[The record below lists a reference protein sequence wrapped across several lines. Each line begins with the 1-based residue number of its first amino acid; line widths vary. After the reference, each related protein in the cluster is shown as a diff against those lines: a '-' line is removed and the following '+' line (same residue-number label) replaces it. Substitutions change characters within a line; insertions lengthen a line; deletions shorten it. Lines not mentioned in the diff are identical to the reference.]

1 MTGLLERETRTTP
14 ISTPSRRTPLE
25 VLDAASRHRAFAP
38 LVVGAIA
45 LLVSL
50 IGITNPSVWYDEAA
64 TITATTRS
72 WPQLWDMLQTVD
84 AVHALYYFGMHA
96 VFDVVGY
103 SPLALRAPSA
113 LAVGA
118 AAALIVLLC
127 REFRRPTLGVIAG
140 LVFAILPRTIW
151 MGGEGRSFAL
161 STALAVLV
169 TLLLVRAV
177 SRSSTDRS
185 SRRAWIIYAVVV
197 VFSCILFVYVALVVV
212 AHAITMAV
220 WWLRRPPALR
230 GSVLRDWVIA
240 AGSATLVLTPFI
252 LFVRGQ
258 AAQVQW
264 IPEIS
269 HDTIEHV
276 LLKQFFLDSEPFAWV
291 GWILLALGTV
301 ALLRTAASRSL
312 AAVLLPVLVVPSLI
326 LLGITTFSDMDLYS
340 PRYVALTVPF
350 VAMVIGAA
358 IDWLPR
364 RRLAVVAIA
373 ALVAIA
379 IPQLAEL
386 REVEAKQNT
395 AWSTVAETVGAE
407 RALDA
412 PGTTTAIIW
421 GNLKRHPLATAR
433 VVSYAYPSAFEGTV
447 DVTLETPAAESWR
460 LWEKRGKL
468 AENLDRLEGADV
480 AYLITSITRDRRPAT
495 TEILAAEGYRLVSSE
510 TIADL
515 NVLRF
520 ERTP

>member
-1 MTGLLERETRTTP
+1 MTGLLERETRSIP
-14 ISTPSRRTPLE
+14 IVSPSRRTPVE

-38 LVVGAIA
+38 LTVGAFA

-50 IGITNPSVWYDEAA
+50 IGITRPSLWYDEAA
-64 TITATTRS
+64 TVTATTRS
-72 WPQLWDMLQTVD
+72 WAQLWDMLQTVD
-84 AVHALYYFGMHA
+84 AVHALYYFIIHA
-96 VFDVVGY
+96 VFDLVGY

-113 LAVGA
+113 VAVGV

-169 TLLLVRAV
+169 TLLLVRAI
-177 SRSSTDRS
+177 RRPSTRL
-185 SRRAWIIYAVVV
+185 WIVYAVVV
-197 VFSCILFVYVALVVV
+197 VFSCVLFVYVALVVV

-220 WWLRRPPALR
+220 WWSRRPPALR
-230 GSVLRDWVIA
+230 GTVLRDWVIA
-240 AGSATLVLTPFI
+240 TGSATLVLSPFI

-269 HDTIEHV
+269 RKTLEHV
-276 LLKQFFLDSEPFAWV
+276 MLKQFFFDSEAFAWV
-291 GWILLALGTV
+291 GWILLAVGAV

-326 LLGITTFSDMDLYS
+326 LLGITAFTDMDLYS
-340 PRYVALTVPF
+340 PRYVALTLPF
-350 VAMVIGAA
+350 VALTIGAA

-364 RRLAVVAIA
+364 RRLAVLAIA

-379 IPQLAEL
+379 IPQLGEL
-386 REVEAKQNT
+386 REVDAKQNT
-395 AWSTVAETVGAE
+395 AWSTVAETVGDE

-433 VVSYAYPSAFEGTV
+433 VVSYAYPAAFEGTV

-480 AYLITSITRDRRPAT
+480 VYLITSITRDRRPAT
-495 TEILAAEGYRLVSSE
+495 TEILQTEGYRLVSSE

>member
-1 MTGLLERETRTTP
+1 MTGLLERETRSIP
-14 ISTPSRRTPLE
+14 IASPSRRSPIE
-25 VLDAASRHRAFAP
+25 VLDAASRNRAFAP
-38 LVVGAIA
+38 LTVGAFA
-45 LLVSL
+45 LVVSL
-50 IGITNPSVWYDEAA
+50 IGITRPSLWYDEAA
-64 TITATTRS
+64 TVTATTRS
-72 WPQLWDMLQTVD
+72 WAQLWDMLQTVD
-84 AVHALYYFGMHA
+84 AVHALYYFIIHA
-96 VFDVVGY
+96 VFDLVGY

-113 LAVGA
+113 VAVGA

-169 TLLLVRAV
+169 TLLLVRAI
-177 SRSSTDRS
+177 SRPSTRL
-185 SRRAWIIYAVVV
+185 WIIYAVVV
-197 VFSCILFVYVALVVV
+197 IFSCILFVYVALVVV
-212 AHAITMAV
+212 AHAVTMAV
-220 WWLRRPPALR
+220 WWLRRPQTLR
-230 GSVLRDWVIA
+230 GTVLRDWAIA
-240 AGSATLVLTPFI
+240 AGSATLVVSPFI

-269 HDTIEHV
+269 RDTVRHV
-276 LLKQFFLDSEPFAWV
+276 LLKQFFFDSEQFAWI
-291 GWILLALGTV
+291 GWILLAVGAV

-326 LLGITTFSDMDLYS
+326 LLGITAFTDIHLYS
-340 PRYVALTVPF
+340 PRYVALTLPF
-350 VAMVIGAA
+350 VALTIGAA

-364 RRLAVVAIA
+364 RRLAVIAIA
-373 ALVAIA
+373 ALVALA
-379 IPQLAEL
+379 IPQLGEL
-386 REVEAKQNT
+386 REVDAKQNT
-395 AWSTVAETVGAE
+395 AWSTVAEAVGDE

-412 PGTTTAIIW
+412 PGTSTAIIW

-433 VVSYAYPSAFEGTV
+433 VVSYAYPAAFEGTT

-468 AENLDRLEGADV
+468 ADNLDRLDGADV
-480 AYLITSITRDRRPAT
+480 VYLITSITRDRRPAT
-495 TEILAAEGYRLVSSE
+495 TEILQTEGFRLVSSE